1 MLPTLN
7 GRLQT
12 RLLVLGAV
20 GFLVALL
27 ITPLLPTGSL
37 NLGQAYRVTLSVLLA
52 TILVGLLW
60 ELLYHFLQQFRWE
73 KDWPTMFGLLTIL
86 NEGLLIWVLL
96 RGTTVIVP
104 AQLRPSATAFVI
116 QFAITWLLFWILV
129 NGPIRLVFHRWRY
142 NGGRFL

>member
-1 MLPTLN
+1 MLPTLL

-12 RLLVLGAV
+12 RLFALGAV

-27 ITPLLPTGSL
+27 LTPVLPTGSSST
-37 NLGQAYRVTLSVLLA
+37 GQAYRATMSVLLA
-52 TILVGLLW
+52 TVLVGLLW

-73 KDWPTMFGLLTIL
+73 KDWPTIFGLLTIV
-86 NEGLLIWVLL
+86 NEGLLIWLLL
-96 RGTTVIVP
+96 RTTTLIVP
-104 AQLRPSATAFVI
+104 AHLRPSATAFAI

-129 NGPIRLVFHRWRY
+129 NGPIRVVFHRWRY